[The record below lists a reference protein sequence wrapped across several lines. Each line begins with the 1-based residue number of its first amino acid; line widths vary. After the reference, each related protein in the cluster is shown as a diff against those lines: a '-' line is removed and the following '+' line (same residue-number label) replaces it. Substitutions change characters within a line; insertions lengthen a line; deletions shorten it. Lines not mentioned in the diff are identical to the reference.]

1 MKSLGVALLFAMAAV
16 RGDAQ
21 ERCDFDLRPS
31 ASEPSI
37 IASEP
42 VSSRVRVLEQPG
54 SPVEIVAADLSG
66 LVLTLTDDG
75 YSYHSEALGS
85 VEVRNRTDQQIQY
98 VIVSLRVGSCRQ
110 IAFGG
115 SVGRPRRV
123 ALPPGG
129 TVRIE
134 TPFGSGGGITTDAN
148 PTEVFMWISRV
159 ELRNC
164 IYQPAVTTSCA
175 LDQ

>member
-1 MKSLGVALLFAMAAV
+1 MKSLGVVLLFAMVAV
-16 RGDAQ
+16 RGHAQ
-21 ERCDFDLRPS
+21 ERCDFDLRPP
-31 ASEPSI
+31 ASKPRI

-42 VSSRVRVLEQPG
+42 VSSRARVLEQPG

-85 VEVRNRTDQQIQY
+85 FEVRNRSDQQIQY

-110 IAFGG
+110 IASGG
-115 SVGRPRRV
+115 GIARPRR
-123 ALPPGG
+123 LDIPPGG

-148 PTEVFMWISRV
+148 PTGVFIWVSSV

-164 IYQPAVTTSCA
+164 IYQPAVATSCA

>member
-1 MKSLGVALLFAMAAV
+1 MKSVAVALLVATVAA
-16 RGDAQ
+16 RGYAQ

-31 ASEPSI
+31 ASEPRI

-42 VSSRVRVLEQPG
+42 VLSRSRVLEQPG

-66 LVLTLTDDG
+66 LALSLTDDG
-75 YSYHSEALGS
+75 FSYHSEALGS
-85 VEVRNRTDQQIQY
+85 VEIHNRSDQQIQF
-98 VIVSLRVGSCRQ
+98 VNVALLVGSCR
-110 IAFGG
+110 IIGPGG
-115 SVGRPRRV
+115 SIARPRRV

-134 TPFGSGGGITTDAN
+134 TQFGSGGGIATDAN
-148 PTEVFMWISRV
+148 PIGVFVWVSRV

-175 LDQ
+175 LGQ